1 MDTQSQCSNM
11 AEVARKGEVGGTCAA
26 CCEVAPPVVWAA
38 TERKT
43 GQNADSFYSNSDFE
57 VQRRPDRQRPDGL
70 AMLAQML
77 VIRPSQE
84 EASML
89 YWALVFLIVAII
101 AAIFGFGGV
110 AVAAAGIAKLLF
122 FVFLVVFIITLIT
135 GLTRR
140 GGSTGI

>member
-1 MDTQSQCSNM
+1 L
-11 AEVARKGEVGGTCAA
+11 K
-26 CCEVAPPVVWAA
+26 
-38 TERKT
+38 
-43 GQNADSFYSNSDFE
+43 YS
-57 VQRRPDRQRPDGL
+57 DGL
-70 AMLAQML
+70 IVSCSSNGYAYFRCWSSDQA
-77 VIRPSQE
+77 RGG
-84 EASML
+84 SML

-122 FVFLVVFIITLIT
+122 FIFLVVFVITLIT